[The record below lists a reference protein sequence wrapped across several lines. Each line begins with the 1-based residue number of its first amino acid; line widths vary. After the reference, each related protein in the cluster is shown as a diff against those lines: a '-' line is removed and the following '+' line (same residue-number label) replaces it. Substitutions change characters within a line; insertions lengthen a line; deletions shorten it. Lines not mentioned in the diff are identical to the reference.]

1 MNNSSFFTADR
12 TTHLKIV
19 VVSLLAS
26 IAVLVVGIGVAG
38 FAYYQHKQNTLLE
51 VNVGQHGVTIQKN

>member
-1 MNNSSFFTADR
+1 MSRNFLYA
-12 TTHLKIV
+12 V
-19 VVSLLAS
+19 

-51 VNVGQHGVTIQKN
+51 VNIGQHGVTIQKN